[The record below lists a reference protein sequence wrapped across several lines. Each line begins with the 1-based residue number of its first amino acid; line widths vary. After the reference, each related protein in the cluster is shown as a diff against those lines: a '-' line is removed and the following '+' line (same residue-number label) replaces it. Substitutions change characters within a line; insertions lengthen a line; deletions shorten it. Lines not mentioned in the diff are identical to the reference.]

1 MRLGLG
7 MSKQDKHRSFR
18 QWCKSIVYRQTDKF
32 GETITTIEYKD
43 GTIEKH
49 YNDGSFERIT
59 SNKTLE
65 ELKQMFETE
74 TGNSW

>member
-1 MRLGLG
+1 MMDNG
-7 MSKQDKHRSFR
+7 KHKSFR

-49 YNDGSFERIT
+49 YNDGSFERVT

>member
-1 MRLGLG
+1 M
-7 MSKQDKHRSFR
+7 MSKEKQSFR

-43 GTIEKH
+43 GTNEKH

>member
-1 MRLGLG
+1 
-7 MSKQDKHRSFR
+7 MSKQDKHKSFR

>member
-18 QWCKSIVYRQTDKF
+18 QWCKSIVYRQTNKF
-32 GETITTIEYKD
+32 GEKITTIEYKD

>member
-1 MRLGLG
+1 MQLGLG
-7 MSKQDKHRSFR
+7 MSKQDKHKSFR

>member
-1 MRLGLG
+1 MTKK
-7 MSKQDKHRSFR
+7 SKHTTFR
-18 QWCKSIVYRQTDKF
+18 QWCKSIVYRNTENY

-65 ELKQMFETE
+65 ELRDMFETE

>member
-1 MRLGLG
+1 MDN
-7 MSKQDKHRSFR
+7 DKHKSFR

-49 YNDGSFERIT
+49 YNDGSFERVT

>member
-1 MRLGLG
+1 M
-7 MSKQDKHRSFR
+7 MHKQDKHKSFR

>member
-1 MRLGLG
+1 MD
-7 MSKQDKHRSFR
+7 KQDKHKSFR

>member
-1 MRLGLG
+1 MRLGLV
-7 MSKQDKHRSFR
+7 MSKKKLSFR
-18 QWCKSIVYRQTDKF
+18 QWCKSIVYRNTDKF

-49 YNDGSFERIT
+49 YNDGSFERIV

-65 ELKQMFETE
+65 ELRQMFETE

>member
-7 MSKQDKHRSFR
+7 MSKKKLSFR

>member
-1 MRLGLG
+1 MA
-7 MSKQDKHRSFR
+7 KKIKKDKHQSFR
-18 QWCKSIVYRQTDKF
+18 DWCKSIIYRSTDKY
-32 GETITTIEYKD
+32 GETITTIAYKD

-59 SNKTLE
+59 SNKTIE
-65 ELKQMFETE
+65 ELKDMFETE

>member
-1 MRLGLG
+1 M
-7 MSKQDKHRSFR
+7 MSKQDKHKSFR

>member
-1 MRLGLG
+1 M
-7 MSKQDKHRSFR
+7 MDNDKHKSFR

-49 YNDGSFERIT
+49 YNDGSFERVT

>member
-7 MSKQDKHRSFR
+7 MSKCDKHKSFR

-49 YNDGSFERIT
+49 YNDGSFERIV

-65 ELKQMFETE
+65 ELRQMFETE